1 MCEWLFQGMPFTIDQ
16 AEGYYGFIY
25 EIVNNLNDKRYIGR
39 KYLTKAATKQVN
51 GKKKKIR
58 KSSDWETYWSSSDIL
73 KAEVKEHGEENFTRT
88 ILYLCKTRSE
98 CNYMET
104 REIFLRDALLKENYY
119 NSWVSAKI
127 HRAHVF
133 GKFDITKG

>member
-1 MCEWLFQGMPFTIDQ
+1 MTSEWLYKNQPFTVDQ

-25 EIVNNLNDKRYIGR
+25 LITNKLDGKKYVGR
-39 KYLTKAATKQVN
+39 KYLTRAATKQVN

-58 KSSDWETYWSSSDIL
+58 KESDWQNYWSSSDLL
-73 KAEVKEHGEENFTRT
+73 KEQVKTLGEENFTRE

-104 REIFLRDALLKENYY
+104 REIFIRDALLKEEYI
-119 NSWVSAKI
+119 NSWVSCKI
-127 HRAHVF
+127 HKAHVF
-133 GKFDITKG
+133 DKFEV

>member
-1 MCEWLFQGMPFTIDQ
+1 MSEWLYNGQPFDSEL
-16 AEGYYGFIY
+16 ADGYYGFIY
-25 EIVNNLNDKRYIGR
+25 IITSKVDGKKYIGR

-58 KSSDWETYWSSSDIL
+58 KESDWQTYWSSSVLL
-73 KAEVKEHGEENFTRT
+73 KEQVKQLGEENFTRE

-104 REIFLRDALLKENYY
+104 REIFIRNCLLSDEYIN
-119 NSWVSAKI
+119 NWVSAKI
-127 HRAHVF
+127 HKAHVF
-133 GKFDITKG
+133 GKFEIK

>member
-1 MCEWLFQGMPFTIDQ
+1 MSEWLYKNQPFTSEQ

-25 EIVNNLNDKRYIGR
+25 VIQNKLDGKRYIGR

-58 KSSDWETYWSSSDIL
+58 KASDWETYWSSSDIL
-73 KAEVKEHGEENFTRT
+73 KAQVKELGEENFTRE

-104 REIFLRDALLKENYY
+104 REIFLRDALLREDYINA
-119 NSWVSAKI
+119 WVSAKI
-127 HRAHVF
+127 HKAHVF
-133 GKFDITKG
+133 GKIELK